1 MKPDLYTKTVLTLIA
16 MLLAL
21 CAVRLPLAAVR
32 ADNFESDLQFD
43 PDVRQIDVP
52 GGSASLSGRIA
63 IDTRTGYVYG
73 FPTNG
78 VAYPR
83 NLQNN
88 QIAVSKPILL
98 GRFELDNVR
107 RH

>member
-1 MKPDLYTKTVLTLIA
+1 MKPDAYIKTVLTLIA
-16 MLLAL
+16 LLLAV
-21 CAVRLPLAAVR
+21 CAVRLPLSTVR
-32 ADNFESDLQFD
+32 ADNFGADLQFD
-43 PDVRQIDVP
+43 PDVHQIDVP

-83 NLQNN
+83 NMQNN
-88 QIAVSKPILL
+88 QVAVSKPILL
-98 GRFELDNVR
+98 GQFDLNNLR

>member
-1 MKPDLYTKTVLTLIA
+1 MKPDLYTKTVLTVIA
-16 MLLAL
+16 LLLAV
-21 CAVRLPLAAVR
+21 CAVRLPVVTAR
-32 ADNFESDLQFD
+32 ADSPEADLRFD
-43 PDVRQIDVP
+43 PDVHQIDVP

-88 QIAVSKPILL
+88 EVAVSKPILL
-98 GRFELDNVR
+98 GRFDLNSLR

>member
-1 MKPDLYTKTVLTLIA
+1 MKSDLYTKAVLTLIA
-16 MLLAL
+16 ILLAV
-21 CAVRLPLAAVR
+21 CAVRLPVATVR
-32 ADNFESDLQFD
+32 ADDWEAVLRFD
-43 PDVRQIDVP
+43 PDVHQIDVP

-83 NLQNN
+83 NLQNSSL
-88 QIAVSKPILL
+88 AVSKPILL
-98 GRFELDNVR
+98 GRFDLSNLHHR
-107 RH
+107 

>member
-16 MLLAL
+16 LLLAV
-21 CAVRLPLAAVR
+21 CAVRLPAATVR
-32 ADNFESDLQFD
+32 ADSPEVDLQFD
-43 PDVRQIDVP
+43 PDVHQIDVP

-88 QIAVSKPILL
+88 ELAVSRSILL
-98 GRFELDNVR
+98 GRFDLSNLR